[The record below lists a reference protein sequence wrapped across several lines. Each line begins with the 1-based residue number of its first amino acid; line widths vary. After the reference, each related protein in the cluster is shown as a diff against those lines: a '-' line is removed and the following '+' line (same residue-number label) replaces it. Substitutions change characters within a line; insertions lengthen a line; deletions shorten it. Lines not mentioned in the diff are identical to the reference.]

1 MSNSSLVV
9 YTKLSPNKTTPRNH
23 AIDTITIHCMAG
35 NLSVETCGALFAKSS
50 RKASSNY
57 GVGTDGRIALY
68 VDEGNRSWCSS
79 NRAND
84 MRAVTIEVA
93 NDGDASTGW
102 HVSEKAL
109 QATIALVADICKRNG
124 ITELVWSD
132 NKADRVNHRNGCNMT
147 VHRDYAAKACP
158 GDYLMSQMP
167 YIAKTVNNILGVDNS
182 AETNPYPEPTKTVT
196 SKLNA
201 VLKGCKNYINTGDGV
216 KWAQWELA
224 RLGFYNMDIDGKA
237 GPGTLAAIKAAQRA
251 YQKEYSP
258 NLEIDGLCG
267 PATRKVLKEH

>member
-93 NDGDASTGW
+93 NDGGADTGW
-102 HVSEKAL
+102 HVSETAL
-109 QATIALVADICKRNG
+109 QATIKLVADICRRNG

-147 VHRDYAAKACP
+147 LHRDFCNKECP
-158 GDYLMSQMP
+158 GRYLVSQMS
-167 YIAKTVNNILGVDNS
+167 YIQNTVNKMLGIDNS
-182 AETNPYPEPTKTVT
+182 AEKNPYPEPTVIVT
-196 SKLNA
+196 SRLQT
-201 VLKGCKNYINTGDGV
+201 VLKGVKNYQYKGTGV
-216 KWAQWELA
+216 KWVQWELA
-224 RLGFYNMDIDGKA
+224 RLGFYNMDIDGVA
-237 GPGTLAAIKAAQRA
+237 GSGTLSGIKAAQKKYGLTA
-251 YQKEYSP
+251 
-258 NLEIDGLCG
+258 DGLCG
-267 PATRKVLKEH
+267 TITRTALKAH